1 MRRSCRYEKQLAVY
15 SSLDP
20 FTRHLVDA
28 HLRECPACAAR
39 LASYDSIDQTLR
51 TLPDLRLPAGLLRP
65 WPGLT
70 AVPDRRLHHGFGFV
84 VGRVLLP
91 ASLII
96 GLVAG
101 FWLFLTA
108 LSGEDS
114 RVNAT
119 PTLTLTPTATAVAFL
134 VEIDEAAVKVDL
146 SAFPAPR
153 AALYPTPQPTFI
165 AAQTEANSGHYA
177 PLRSTPIH

>member
-20 FTRHLVDA
+20 STRDLVDA
-28 HLRECPACAAR
+28 HLRGCPACAAR
-39 LASYDSIDQTLR
+39 WSDYESVDQTLR
-51 TLPDLRLPAGLLRP
+51 ALPDLRLPVRLLQP

-70 AVPDRRLHHGFGFV
+70 AAPARRLHHGFGFA
-84 VGRVLLP
+84 VGRVILP

-96 GLVAG
+96 GLAAG
-101 FWLFLTA
+101 FWLLLTA
-108 LSGEDS
+108 LSGDSS

-119 PTLTLTPTATAVAFL
+119 PTLTLTPTATAVALL
-134 VEIDEAAVKVDL
+134 VETDEAAVNVDL

-153 AALYPTPQPTFI
+153 AAFYPTPQPTFT
-165 AAQTEANSGHYA
+165 AAQVEASTGRYA